1 MSSGQLIH
9 ELPLGRETPSFLKDV
24 LYSGSHLWLT
34 PGIIRKK
41 KSLLCMIMGFPCG
54 SADKECTCNVGD
66 LGSIPGLGR
75 SPGEEKGYPLQYSGL
90 EIPCIVHEVT
100 KGQTRLRD
108 FHFHCIIRE
117 EDQRKAWHWL
127 AGNLASRDGCDLDRA
142 GVRRPLGKEI
152 CLMGC
157 SKRKAV
163 AILHFSFSEPHK
175 SSVKYLRSEKCGL

>member
-66 LGSIPGLGR
+66 LGLIPGLAR
-75 SPGEEKGYPLQYSGL
+75 HPGEGKGNPVQYSGL
-90 EIPCIVHEVT
+90 EDSIPV
-100 KGQTRLRD
+100 
-108 FHFHCIIRE
+108 
-117 EDQRKAWHWL
+117 
-127 AGNLASRDGCDLDRA
+127 
-142 GVRRPLGKEI
+142 
-152 CLMGC
+152 
-157 SKRKAV
+157 
-163 AILHFSFSEPHK
+163 
-175 SSVKYLRSEKCGL
+175 